1 MYRSFSLC
9 AQCSTVCLLGGGAA
23 DAGVQTPGR
32 GEWTGCLPGV
42 AGTLK
47 VAMWPQ
53 PAEGERPRMEAGW
66 ELPSHR
72 PLGLPTWH
80 RSPTALARSPGVVP
94 RSAAGRGRGG
104 PGWRAACLPR
114 DPASAAGGSR
124 PVQAAAPAPFGS
136 VSCVSA
142 AGASARGLAC
152 GAVAH
157 LRP

>member
-72 PLGLPTWH
+72 PLGLSTWH
-80 RSPTALARSPGVVP
+80 RSPTALAL
-94 RSAAGRGRGG
+94 
-104 PGWRAACLPR
+104 RAALALCLGAQQGAAAEGRAGVLPVCPVIRPLPR
-114 DPASAAGGSR
+114 VGRAPSR
-124 PVQAAAPAPFGS
+124 PLLQLPSVQ
-136 VSCVSA
+136 
-142 AGASARGLAC
+142 
-152 GAVAH
+152 
-157 LRP
+157 